1 MRRHMQSFLLL
12 LLVALDGAIICLAFY
27 LAYRLRRVTDVPP
40 AINIL
45 PFSDYSG
52 MMMIQLASMWIV
64 FFFARLYH
72 RKHGVSRLDETS
84 TVAGAVSIGTIVT
97 TAMVALIYKNDLDY
111 PRLMVIYAWGLTIV
125 FVTLGRWL
133 YNSLM
138 ALLFE
143 HKIGDARTI
152 IVGTGEIGRT
162 ILRRIEENPHLGY
175 GIIGFVDGLVPHG
188 RIHNLPILGT
198 TNDLRRI
205 MDENQVDAV
214 IIGLQSATNDEIM
227 DIISRCRRGH
237 VSIKV
242 FPDFFQIMA
251 SEVTIDDLGGMPLL
265 SVRDPALRGWKLI
278 LKRSVDILVSGL
290 ILIFTSPL
298 MLLIALLI
306 KMDSLG
312 PVFYVQERMGLDA
325 KPFPM
330 LKFRSMRIDAEAQSG
345 PVWAQEDDP
354 RRTQLGTGLRR
365 LSLDELPQFINVLLG
380 DMSIVGPRPERP
392 VFVDEFRKRVPRYMD
407 RHWEKT
413 GITGWAQVNGLRGD
427 TSIEERTKYDL
438 YYVENWSIWF
448 DFKIM
453 LLTVVQFFRGKNAY

>member
-12 LLVALDGAIICLAFY
+12 LLVALDGAFICVAFY
-27 LAYRLRRVTDVPP
+27 LAYRLRRITEVPP

-45 PFSDYSG
+45 PFSDYAG
-52 MMMIQLASMWIV
+52 MMVIQLASMWV
-64 FFFARLYH
+64 AFFFARLYH

-125 FVTLGRWL
+125 FVALGRWF
-133 YNSLM
+133 YNGLM

-143 HKIGDARTI
+143 HKICDARTI

-162 ILRRIEENPHLGY
+162 ILRRIEENPRLGY
-175 GIIGFVDGLVPHG
+175 GVIGFVDGRVPHG

-198 TNDLRRI
+198 TGDLHRI
-205 MDENQVDAV
+205 IDDHHVDAV
-214 IIGLQSATNDEIM
+214 IIGLQSVTNDEIL
-227 DIISRCRRGH
+227 DIISRCRRGQ

-265 SVRDPALRGWKLI
+265 SVRDPALHGWKLI

-290 ILIFTSPL
+290 ILILTSPL

-306 KMDSLG
+306 RMDSPG

-354 RRTQLGTGLRR
+354 RRTHLGALLRR

-392 VFVDEFRKRVPRYMD
+392 VFVDEFRKRIPRYMD

-453 LLTVVQFFRGKNAY
+453 LLTVIQLFRGENAY